1 MSQHSS
7 LQSLTSSFIYNHTH
21 LTYSFRAADNH
32 IGFTI
37 FKWKM
42 PINCQNTTTK
52 ANTWSQN
59 IYKYYLN
66 KYYLY
71 IYIYTLCTYIC
82 VLLLSRR
89 SWNAGTVVMLR
100 VFVHGR
106 EQTSWKVGTFAKIKN
121 QSKVFLEMYI
131 YSCCQSLHCLTKKT
145 LTLMTR

>member
-1 MSQHSS
+1 MENMSQHSS

-71 IYIYTLCTYIC
+71 IYIYTLYVRTY
-82 VLLLSRR
+82 V
-89 SWNAGTVVMLR
+89 
-100 VFVHGR
+100 
-106 EQTSWKVGTFAKIKN
+106 
-121 QSKVFLEMYI
+121 Y
-131 YSCCQSLHCLTKKT
+131 CCCCGADEARGLK
-145 LTLMTR
+145 